1 MQKTERETER
11 EIRRE
16 KEQDKERNET
26 HKVIINKEET
36 GPGLKTERETQ
47 LKMV

>member
-26 HKVIINKEET
+26 HKVSINKEET
-36 GPGLKTERETQ
+36 GPGLKRERETQ

>member
-1 MQKTERETER
+1 MQKNERETER
-11 EIRRE
+11 EIKRE

-26 HKVIINKEET
+26 HKVSINKEET
-36 GPGLKTERETQ
+36 GPGLKTERETH